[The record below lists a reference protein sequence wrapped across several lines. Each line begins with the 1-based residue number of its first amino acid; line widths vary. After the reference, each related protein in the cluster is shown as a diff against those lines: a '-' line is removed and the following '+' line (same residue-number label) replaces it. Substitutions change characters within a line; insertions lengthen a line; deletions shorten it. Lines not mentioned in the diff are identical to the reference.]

1 MAGNSQR
8 RGATRKA
15 GSKKGQTVGS
25 GGVRRRGLEG
35 KGNTPKAEDRT
46 YHPAAKRARAKAK
59 AEAKT
64 ATTRSRNAARPAV
77 NRKDGEGPELVL
89 GRNPVVEC
97 LRAGV
102 PATALYVAVGTENDD
117 RLTEAVKIA
126 ADTGISILEV
136 PRTDLD
142 KLSHNGM
149 HQGLALQ
156 VPPYRYA
163 HPDDLVER
171 ARAGGEPGL
180 LVALDNITDPRN
192 LGAVVRSVAAFGGQG
207 VVIPQRRSAGVT
219 AVAWR
224 TSAGAAARLPV
235 ARATNLTRTLKDWAN
250 RGYQIVGLDAG
261 GDTTLDEFDGSAPT
275 VIVVGSEGKGL
286 SRLVRETCDT
296 ILSIPMAGPVES
308 LNASVAAGVVLAEA
322 ARQRR
327 S

>member
-8 RGATRKA
+8 RGAVRKN
-15 GSKKGQTVGS
+15 GSKKGAVVGS
-25 GGVRRRGLEG
+25 GGKRRRGLEG
-35 KGNTPKAEDRT
+35 RGATPPAEMRT
-46 YHPAAKRARAKAK
+46 KHPAAKRAAAKAK
-59 AEAKT
+59 AAQG
-64 ATTRSRNAARPAV
+64 RSSAAGRPAG
-77 NRKDGEGPELVL
+77 RKSDDGPELVL

-117 RLTEAVKIA
+117 RLTESVRMA

-142 KLSHNGM
+142 RLSANGL
-149 HQGLALQ
+149 HQGVALQ

-163 HPDDLVER
+163 HPDDLLDR
-171 ARAGGEPGL
+171 ARGAAEPAL
-180 LVALDNITDPRN
+180 LVALDNISDPRN
-192 LGAVVRSVAAFGGQG
+192 LGAVIRSVAAFGGHG
-207 VVIPQRRSAGVT
+207 VLIPQRRSASVT

-235 ARATNLTRTLKDWAN
+235 ARATNLTRTLKDWASQ
-250 RGYQIVGLDAG
+250 GVQIVGLDAG
-261 GDTTLDEFDGSAPT
+261 GDTTLDDFDGGDPT

-286 SRLVRETCDT
+286 SRLVRESCDA

-308 LNASVAAGVVLAEA
+308 LNASVAAGVVLSEV

-327 S
+327 A

>member
-8 RGATRKA
+8 RGAIRK
-15 GSKKGQTVGS
+15 GGTKKGAVVGS
-25 GGVRRRGLEG
+25 GGQRRRGLEG
-35 KGNTPKAEDRT
+35 RGPTPPAEMRT
-46 YHPAAKRARAKAK
+46 KHPAARRAAAKAK
-59 AEAKT
+59 AT
-64 ATTRSRNAARPAV
+64 QSNSPNRGGRPAG
-77 NRKDGEGPELVL
+77 RRADDGPELVL

-102 PATALYVAVGTENDD
+102 PATALYVAVGTENDE
-117 RLTEAVKIA
+117 RLTESVRTA

-142 KLSHNGM
+142 RMSNNGL

-163 HPDDLVER
+163 HPDDLLTR
-171 ARAGGEPGL
+171 ARESAAPAL
-180 LVALDNITDPRN
+180 LVALDNISDPRN
-192 LGAVVRSVAAFGGQG
+192 LGAVVRSVAAFGGHG
-207 VVIPQRRSAGVT
+207 VVIPQRRSASVT

-235 ARATNLTRTLKDWAN
+235 ARATNLTRTLKDWAAK
-250 RGYQIVGLDAG
+250 GVQVVGLDAG
-261 GDTTLDEFDGSAPT
+261 GDTSLDDFDGTGPT

-296 ILSIPMAGPVES
+296 ILNIPMAGPVES
-308 LNASVAAGVVLAEA
+308 LNASVAAGVVLAET

-327 S
+327 G